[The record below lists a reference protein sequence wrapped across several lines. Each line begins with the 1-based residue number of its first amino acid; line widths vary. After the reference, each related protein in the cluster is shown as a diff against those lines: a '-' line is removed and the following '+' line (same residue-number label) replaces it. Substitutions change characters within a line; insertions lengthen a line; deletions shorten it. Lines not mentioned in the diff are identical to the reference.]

1 MDFNESK
8 NIFLQIEE
16 WLNNRIIENKI
27 CSGDRIPS
35 VRELA
40 EEMEVNRNTVMRTY
54 SNMESKGILENKRGI
69 GFFVADNAT
78 SIIQKAQKKEFFD
91 KELPKLVERIKLL
104 KLNSEDL
111 AELVNQIN
119 KNDHENKN
127 QQ

>member
-16 WLNNRIIENKI
+16 WLNNRILEEKI
-27 CSGDRIPS
+27 HAGDRIPS

-54 SNMESKGILENKRGI
+54 SNMESKGIIENKRGI
-69 GFFVADNAT
+69 GFFVADQAA
-78 SIIQKAQKKEFFD
+78 SIIQDAQKKEFFE

-104 KLNSEDL
+104 KLNSKDL
-111 AELVNQIN
+111 SELVNQIKN
-119 KNDHENKN
+119 NDHETKN
-127 QQ
+127 

>member
-16 WLNNRIIENKI
+16 WLNNRILEEKI
-27 CSGDRIPS
+27 HPGDRIPS

-54 SNMESKGILENKRGI
+54 SNMEGKGILENKRGI
-69 GFFVADNAT
+69 GFFVAENAAT
-78 SIIQKAQKKEFFD
+78 VIQDAQKKEFFE

-104 KLNSEDL
+104 KLNSRDL
-111 AELVNQIN
+111 AELVNQIKN
-119 KNDHENKN
+119 NDHETQN
-127 QQ
+127 

>member
-16 WLNNRIIENKI
+16 WLNNRILEEKI
-27 CSGDRIPS
+27 HAGDRIPS

-54 SNMESKGILENKRGI
+54 SNMESKGIIENKRGI
-69 GFFVADNAT
+69 GFFVADQAAN
-78 SIIQKAQKKEFFD
+78 IIQDAQKKEFFE

-104 KLNSEDL
+104 KLNSKDL
-111 AELVNQIN
+111 SELVNQIKN
-119 KNDHENKN
+119 NDHETKN
-127 QQ
+127 